1 MGALTNLRRGLASMV
16 TPREKPAAPSE
27 LSREEPLPTVGLLSK
42 LTPEQRKK
50 AFAYRASEN
59 HGSDEFRNK
68 QK

>member
-1 MGALTNLRRGLASMV
+1 MGAPTNLKRGLASMA
-16 TPREKPAAPSE
+16 TLREKTAAFSE
-27 LSREEPLPTVGLLSK
+27 LSTEKPLPNVGLLSK

-50 AFAYRASEN
+50 AFAYRGSEN